1 MRLEVNL
8 SGLRDISNT
17 SKWKMVSCNG
27 ASTRVE
33 SIKYGFP
40 QRSDLDPL
48 QFLIYVNCLSN
59 ASLKPNF
66 ILFTEGRPINV
77 FMSQT

>member
-1 MRLEVNL
+1 MELALELKVLN
-8 SGLRDISNT
+8 
-17 SKWKMVSCNG
+17 MVFS
-27 ASTRVE
+27 
-33 SIKYGFP
+33 

-48 QFLIYVNCLSN
+48 QFLIYVNCLST

-66 ILFTEGRPINV
+66 ILFAEGRPINV

>member
-1 MRLEVNL
+1 MELALELKVLN
-8 SGLRDISNT
+8 
-17 SKWKMVSCNG
+17 MVFS
-27 ASTRVE
+27 
-33 SIKYGFP
+33 